1 LQFRA
6 LFSFGSGEGKS
17 TQPWGGKRANQNPT
31 SSDMNDDDFID
42 LIAPPHALEAS
53 SGPFATKKYDLL
65 PNRSTQS
72 RGHLLVQEMPHL
84 IHEICLCIAI
94 AVLLLIG
101 GTAVLIGTKAVE
113 GFELMFG
120 ER

>member
-1 LQFRA
+1 
-6 LFSFGSGEGKS
+6 
-17 TQPWGGKRANQNPT
+17 
-31 SSDMNDDDFID
+31 MNDDDDFIESV
-42 LIAPPHALEAS
+42 APPLELEAL
-53 SGPFATKKYDLL
+53 SGPFGTEKYDLP

-72 RGHLLVQEMPHL
+72 REHLLVQQMPHL

-101 GTAVLIGTKAVE
+101 GTVVLIGTKAVE

>member
-1 LQFRA
+1 
-6 LFSFGSGEGKS
+6 
-17 TQPWGGKRANQNPT
+17 
-31 SSDMNDDDFID
+31 MNDDDFID
-42 LIAPPHALEAS
+42 LIAAPHELEAS
-53 SGPFATKKYDLL
+53 SGPFGTKKYDLP
-65 PNRSTQS
+65 PNRSIQS
-72 RGHLLVQEMPHL
+72 RVHLLIQEMPRL

-101 GTAVLIGTKAVE
+101 GTVVLIGTKAVE

>member
-1 LQFRA
+1 
-6 LFSFGSGEGKS
+6 
-17 TQPWGGKRANQNPT
+17 
-31 SSDMNDDDFID
+31 MNDDDLIE
-42 LIAPPHALEAS
+42 LIAPPHELEAS
-53 SGPFATKKYDLL
+53 SGPFGTKKYDLP

-72 RGHLLVQEMPHL
+72 REHLLVQQMPHL

-101 GTAVLIGTKAVE
+101 GTVVLIGTKAVE

>member
-1 LQFRA
+1 LE
-6 LFSFGSGEGKS
+6 GSEGKS
-17 TQPWGGKRANQNPT
+17 IQPLGGKRANQNPT
-31 SSDMNDDDFID
+31 WSDMNDDDFIE

-53 SGPFATKKYDLL
+53 SGPFGTKKYDLP

-72 RGHLLVQEMPHL
+72 RGHLLVQEMPRL
-84 IHEICLCIAI
+84 IHEICLCMAV
-94 AVLLLIG
+94 AVLLLVG
-101 GTAVLIGTKAVE
+101 GAAVLAVQIETKIVE

>member
-1 LQFRA
+1 
-6 LFSFGSGEGKS
+6 
-17 TQPWGGKRANQNPT
+17 
-31 SSDMNDDDFID
+31 MNHDDFIE
-42 LIAPPHALEAS
+42 LIAPPHELEAS
-53 SGPFATKKYDLL
+53 SGPFGTKKYDLP

-101 GTAVLIGTKAVE
+101 GTVVLIGTKAVE